1 MALIPA
7 QHPPSCITT
16 FQDMGVEYVIE
27 STGLF
32 VEAEKARIALNI
44 NRINRGFEPSNIG
57 FEPSQKSQLATRRFD
72 QPRLRIRAYDCE
84 YDWDI

>member
-32 VEAEKARIALNI
+32 VEAEKARI
-44 NRINRGFEPSNIG
+44 NRGFEPSNIG
-57 FEPSQKSQLATRRFD
+57 FEPSEKSQLATRRFD